1 MQTIREQFEIQLQK
15 AKLAAKYKG
24 IELDI
29 VMVTNP
35 KYATRI
41 SVLGNAISRA
51 AYQLWKENGSNVRK
65 LLVVNAQGEIVL

>member
-1 MQTIREQFEIQLQK
+1 MHTLREQFEIQLHN

-29 VMVTNP
+29 VMVRNP
-35 KYATRI
+35 KYPTRI
-41 SVLGNAISRA
+41 SILGNAISRA

-65 LLVVNAQGEIVL
+65 LLVVKARGEIVL